1 MTVASPESDHAE
13 RENTVRQLKL
23 GFDLERERKLSLELS
38 SDQTREIV
46 LLMAQAIVA
55 VHRGARDEEVSEGVD
70 DVDE

>member
-1 MTVASPESDHAE
+1 MKQT
-13 RENTVRQLKL
+13 KL
-23 GFDLERERKLSLELS
+23 GFDLEQKSKLSLALS

-55 VHRGARDEEVSEGVD
+55 VHRGARDEQASEGDD

>member
-1 MTVASPESDHAE
+1 MK
-13 RENTVRQLKL
+13 QIQL
-23 GFDLERERKLSLELS
+23 GFDLERESKLSLALS

-55 VHRGARDEEVSEGVD
+55 VHRGARDEQASEGDD